1 MRVFLSILTACFMLF
16 PVYGSAG
23 PGEDG
28 GGAPLPMVG
37 VTEVGLEPAN
47 PPEKYI
53 GHVESM
59 ESIDLRARVEGY
71 LERLDFKEGS
81 FVRKGQI
88 LYVIEQAP
96 YKARVAV
103 ARAKVAQAEADLF
116 KAETRLERLRS
127 ARPESV
133 PKTDL
138 DDAVAARD
146 LARGRLDEARANL
159 DLAEIDLD
167 YATVEA
173 PITGRI
179 GKSRYKPGDLVGPS
193 SQPLAEIVRMDPIRV
208 VFSVSEN
215 QGEIIM
221 HALEDAERGDAAPIL
236 SVDLGFPG
244 GPAYPRKG
252 EIDFVDNRVDPDTG
266 SIAIW
271 ARFENPDGRLVPGEY
286 VRVFLGE
293 AKPEMIPA
301 VAQAAVQRDKEGVFV
316 YVVDEKNKVEQ
327 RRIATGPVLD
337 GKFTVTSG
345 LKPGEKV
352 IVQGI
357 QKVKPGITVQIEGE

>member
-1 MRVFLSILTACFMLF
+1 MRIFLSIVTACFMWL
-16 PVYGSAG
+16 PVYGFAAQSD
-23 PGEDG
+23 DG
-28 GGAPLPMVG
+28 GGAPLPLVG
-37 VTEVGLEPAN
+37 VAEVGLEAAN

-59 ESIDLRARVEGY
+59 AAIDLRARVEGY

-81 FVRKGQI
+81 FVQKGRV

-103 ARAKVAQAEADLF
+103 ARAKVVQAEADLF

-146 LARGRLDEARANL
+146 LARGRLDEAKANL
-159 DLAEIDLD
+159 ELAEIDLG
-167 YATVEA
+167 YTTVEA

-179 GKSRYKPGDLVGPS
+179 GRSLYKPGDLVGPS
-193 SQPLAEIVRMDPIRV
+193 SQPLAEIVLMDPIRV
-208 VFSVSEN
+208 VFSVSER

-221 HALEDAERGDAAPIL
+221 HAMEDAEKGDGAPFL
-236 SVDLGFPG
+236 TVGLEFPG
-244 GPAYPRKG
+244 GRAYSRKG
-252 EIDFVDNRVDPDTG
+252 KIDFVDNRVDPDTG
-266 SIAIW
+266 TIAIW
-271 ARFENPDGRLVPGEY
+271 GRFENPDGHLVPGEY

-293 AKPEMIPA
+293 AKPEMVPA
-301 VAQAAVQRDKEGVFV
+301 VAQAAVQRDQEGAFV
-316 YVVDEKNKVEQ
+316 YVVDAMNKVQQ
-327 RRIATGPVLD
+327 RRITTGPVLD

-357 QKVKPGITVQIEGE
+357 QKVRPGITVNIEGE